1 MTPRSHRSF
10 QERDDRSRAVQILAG
25 KPLIRGSLVLQHRSC
40 GKSYCR
46 CRKGQKHPALY
57 LHTRSG
63 DRRVRIYIPPALHE
77 TARRWVDNGR
87 RVKRLVQRSLRA
99 PPPGP
104 PGAEAADPGPPAPSA
119 RRTPRRDGTVLRL
132 RREGLPALRSTSPA

>member
-1 MTPRSHRSF
+1 MTPRSHRSHP
-10 QERDDRSRAVQILAG
+10 ERDARSRAVRLLADQ
-25 KPLIRGSLVLQHRSC
+25 PLLRGSLVLQHRSC

-63 DRRVRIYIPPALHE
+63 DRRVRIYIPPALHD

-87 RVKRLVQRSLRA
+87 RVKRLIDRVSEHQLRA
-99 PPPGP
+99 LLEQKQEIL
-104 PGAEAADPGPPAPSA
+104 ARR
-119 RRTPRRDGTVLRL
+119 RRTPSEAPT
-132 RREGLPALRSTSPA
+132 P